1 MRSCRAESGH
11 HGEQPKSQFPCDR
24 CGGTGVIFIKN
35 EDGLVSGYRC
45 PDCREARDTHRFL
58 RGSGITP
65 ENYAKYTMASFKT
78 DNLMAFKM
86 KDLALRFLKD
96 PTATGIGYFGNPGIG
111 KTHICIAICHELHRE
126 HHYWQYR
133 KEIQRL
139 KAVMYKDLDRYDEMI
154 ESVSRLPWL
163 YIDDLFKG
171 AISNGVMA
179 TQDQQLV
186 FDIINSRYVNRLPTI
201 VSSEFPLG
209 TILEADEAIGSRLAE
224 MLKPYIY
231 TVSDA
236 VNRRL
241 KA

>member
-1 MRSCRAESGH
+1 
-11 HGEQPKSQFPCDR
+11 
-24 CGGTGVIFIKN
+24 
-35 EDGLVSGYRC
+35 
-45 PDCREARDTHRFL
+45 
-58 RGSGITP
+58 
-65 ENYAKYTMASFKT
+65 
-78 DNLMAFKM
+78 
-86 KDLALRFLKD
+86 
-96 PTATGIGYFGNPGIG
+96 
-111 KTHICIAICHELHRE
+111 
-126 HHYWQYR
+126 
-133 KEIQRL
+133 
-139 KAVMYKDLDRYDEMI
+139 MYKDLDRYDEMI

-231 TVSDA
+231 TVSEA
-236 VNRRL
+236 ANRRL